1 MTANEKLKSLYGD
14 LERYKKAITE
24 EMHRVAKDVADAADR
39 QMAEIGETTLNQH
52 QSFLFRLTLNSYSPN
67 DYWYCQTGV
76 WLLSNQVS
84 TFGMETNWC
93 SV

>member
-1 MTANEKLKSLYGD
+1 MDGLLMTANEKLKSLYGD

-67 DYWYCQTGV
+67 DY
-76 WLLSNQVS
+76 
-84 TFGMETNWC
+84 
-93 SV
+93 

>member
-39 QMAEIGETTLNQH
+39 QMAEIGETTLNKH
-52 QSFLFRLTLNSYSPN
+52 QSSLFRLTLNSYSPN
-67 DYWYCQTGV
+67 DY
-76 WLLSNQVS
+76 
-84 TFGMETNWC
+84 
-93 SV
+93 